1 MVNSFNLNFDLLEQ
15 ADLINKNNDK
25 TLKNLFKDKISGS
38 FLIKIKSKVIEKIN
52 IDFLKYYHI
61 QFDNSRVLT
70 GTNETPDYDICR
82 MIVGVHR
89 HHSVFLSQQEIS
101 DNQKSVKYQEQLVDE
116 VIEKIK
122 LREYGSAF
130 FRKKQLFL
138 GDDFLYFPVPYEL
151 FVICMRSFFLLEG
164 KTEPLFLEYRNILT
178 GALSALSLMENNF
191 LSNAYPICR
200 GMIEQ
205 YLKIL
210 ILKMNPESIRDYQ
223 RFCNFEIEQSCCSQE
238 YPDEFIKLYNNR
250 ILESSKSK
258 VDYLHY
264 GWLDNIS
271 DYDTTKTN
279 RYSIYGILDYLID
292 VLDEAQSK
300 KLDHIKSL
308 FKMCHGYTHGSICS
322 VKYPL
327 LQYFEISIMIYY
339 VITSIFDDICNVSA
353 DGCATENRMLV
364 NMLNRD
370 FDVLLK
376 QYKNRST
383 DSFNLY
389 YTIHPL

>member
-1 MVNSFNLNFDLLEQ
+1 MNNSFDLLEQ
-15 ADLINKNNDK
+15 PDLINKNNDK

-52 IDFLKYYHI
+52 IDFLNYYHI
-61 QFDNSRVLT
+61 QFDNSGVLT

-89 HHSVFLSQQEIS
+89 HNSVFLSQQEIS
-101 DNQKSVKYQEQLVDE
+101 DNQKSVKYQERLVDE

-122 LREYGSAF
+122 LREFGSAF
-130 FRKKQLFL
+130 FRKKQLFW

-151 FVICMRSFFLLEG
+151 FVMCMRSFCLLKG

-191 LSNAYPICR
+191 LNNAYPICR

-210 ILKMNPESIRDYQ
+210 IFKMNPESIRDYE
-223 RFCNFEIEQSCCSQE
+223 RFCNFEIKQSCCSQE

-271 DYDTTKTN
+271 DYDTKNTN

-308 FKMCHGYTHGSICS
+308 FKKCHGYTHGSIYS

-376 QYKNRST
+376 QYKNRTT

>member
-1 MVNSFNLNFDLLEQ
+1 MNNSFDLLEQ

-61 QFDNSRVLT
+61 QFDNSGVLT

-122 LREYGSAF
+122 LRELGSTF

-210 ILKMNPESIRDYQ
+210 IFKMNPESIRDYE
-223 RFCNFEIEQSCCSQE
+223 RFCNFEIDQSCCSQE

-250 ILESSKSK
+250 ILESSKNK

-271 DYDTTKTN
+271 DYDTKNSN

-292 VLDEAQSK
+292 VLDGAQSK
-300 KLDHIKSL
+300 KLDHIKIL

-353 DGCATENRMLV
+353 DGCTTENRMLV

-376 QYKNRST
+376 QYKNRT
-383 DSFNLY
+383 KDSFNLY